1 MTYSSY
7 NAFNASQ
14 HQEFYL
20 CKIPIRYTLFYLN
33 ALIWVVFRMSDA
45 LQKNYDQSL
54 YAAHNRL
61 FFRLFQ
67 VGNTLDRKCS
77 NELGI
82 SPVHWAV
89 LGALSRPHVT
99 SGMSFS
105 DLTEYLGVSRQNLDA
120 VLKRLER
127 DGLVQRIIDEHDRRA
142 KNVAMTSDGFQAWD
156 KLQDNFFNFYG
167 QALNKISFDDVVTL
181 IHLLNKVNDGLK
193 SIQLENAS
201 SDR

>member
-1 MTYSSY
+1 MS
-7 NAFNASQ
+7 A
-14 HQEFYL
+14 
-20 CKIPIRYTLFYLN
+20 
-33 ALIWVVFRMSDA
+33 ALPG
-45 LQKNYDQSL
+45 NYDQSL
-54 YAAHNRL
+54 YSAHNRL

-89 LGALSRPHVT
+89 LGALSRPRVQ

-127 DGLVQRIIDEHDRRA
+127 DGLVQRIISEHDRRA
-142 KNVAMTSDGFQAWD
+142 KNVALTSEGLKTWD
-156 KLQDNFFNFYG
+156 SLQDDFFNFYG
-167 QALNKISFDDVVTL
+167 QALNTLAFDDVITL

-193 SIQLENAS
+193 SIQLHQQT
-201 SDR
+201 DQ

>member
-1 MTYSSY
+1 
-7 NAFNASQ
+7 
-14 HQEFYL
+14 
-20 CKIPIRYTLFYLN
+20 
-33 ALIWVVFRMSDA
+33 MSNSVP
-45 LQKNYDQSL
+45 KNYDQSL
-54 YAAHNRL
+54 YSAHNRL

-67 VGNTLDRKCS
+67 VGNSLDRQCS

-89 LGALSRPHVT
+89 LGALSRPHVK

-127 DGLVQRIIDEHDRRA
+127 NGLVERIINENDRRA
-142 KNVAMTSDGFQAWD
+142 KTVALTSDGLKAWD

-167 QALNKISFDDVVTL
+167 QALDKIAFDDVITL
-181 IHLLNKVNDGLK
+181 IHLLNKLNDGLK
-193 SIQLENAS
+193 SIKIEP
-201 SDR
+201 

>member
-1 MTYSSY
+1 
-7 NAFNASQ
+7 
-14 HQEFYL
+14 
-20 CKIPIRYTLFYLN
+20 
-33 ALIWVVFRMSDA
+33 MSDA
-45 LQKNYDQSL
+45 LPGSYDQSL
-54 YAAHNRL
+54 YSAHNRL

-89 LGALSRPHVT
+89 LGALSRPRVQ

-127 DGLVQRIIDEHDRRA
+127 DGLVQRIISEHDRRA
-142 KNVAMTSDGFQAWD
+142 KNVALTVEGLKTWD
-156 KLQDNFFNFYG
+156 NLQDDFFNFYG
-167 QALNKISFDDVVTL
+167 QALNTLAFDDVITL

-193 SIQLENAS
+193 SIQLHQQT
-201 SDR
+201 DQ

>member
-1 MTYSSY
+1 
-7 NAFNASQ
+7 
-14 HQEFYL
+14 
-20 CKIPIRYTLFYLN
+20 
-33 ALIWVVFRMSDA
+33 MSDA
-45 LQKNYDQSL
+45 LPGSYDQSL
-54 YAAHNRL
+54 YSAHNRL

-89 LGALSRPHVT
+89 LGALSRPRVQ

-127 DGLVQRIIDEHDRRA
+127 DGLVQRIISEHDRRA
-142 KNVAMTSDGFQAWD
+142 KNVALTSEGLKTWD
-156 KLQDNFFNFYG
+156 SLQDDFFNFYG
-167 QALNKISFDDVVTL
+167 QALNTLAFDDVITL

-193 SIQLENAS
+193 NIHLPKEMNAE
-201 SDR
+201 

>member
-1 MTYSSY
+1 MS
-7 NAFNASQ
+7 A
-14 HQEFYL
+14 
-20 CKIPIRYTLFYLN
+20 
-33 ALIWVVFRMSDA
+33 ALPG
-45 LQKNYDQSL
+45 NYDQSL
-54 YAAHNRL
+54 YSAHNRL

-89 LGALSRPHVT
+89 LGALSRPRVQ

-127 DGLVQRIIDEHDRRA
+127 DGLVQRIISEHDRRA
-142 KNVAMTSDGFQAWD
+142 KNVALTVEGLKTWD
-156 KLQDNFFNFYG
+156 NLQDDFFNFYG
-167 QALNKISFDDVVTL
+167 QALNTLAFDDVITL

-193 SIQLENAS
+193 SIQLHQQT
-201 SDR
+201 DQ

>member
-1 MTYSSY
+1 MS
-7 NAFNASQ
+7 A
-14 HQEFYL
+14 
-20 CKIPIRYTLFYLN
+20 
-33 ALIWVVFRMSDA
+33 ALPG
-45 LQKNYDQSL
+45 NYDQSL
-54 YAAHNRL
+54 YSAHNRL

-89 LGALSRPHVT
+89 LGALSRPRVQ

-127 DGLVQRIIDEHDRRA
+127 DGLVQRIISEQYRRA
-142 KNVAMTSDGFQAWD
+142 KNVALTVEGLKTWD
-156 KLQDNFFNFYG
+156 SLQDDFFNFYG
-167 QALNKISFDDVVTL
+167 QALNTLAFDDVITL

-193 SIQLENAS
+193 SIQLHQQT
-201 SDR
+201 DQ

>member
-1 MTYSSY
+1 
-7 NAFNASQ
+7 
-14 HQEFYL
+14 
-20 CKIPIRYTLFYLN
+20 
-33 ALIWVVFRMSDA
+33 MSDTVS
-45 LQKNYDQSL
+45 KKYDQSL
-54 YAAHNRL
+54 YSAHNRL

-89 LGALSRPHVT
+89 LGALSRPRVQ

-127 DGLVQRIIDEHDRRA
+127 DGLVQRIISEHDRRA
-142 KNVAMTSDGFQAWD
+142 KNVALTVEGLKTWD
-156 KLQDNFFNFYG
+156 NLQDDFFNFYG
-167 QALNKISFDDVVTL
+167 QALNTLAFDDVITL

-193 SIQLENAS
+193 SIQLHQQT
-201 SDR
+201 DQ

>member
-1 MTYSSY
+1 
-7 NAFNASQ
+7 
-14 HQEFYL
+14 
-20 CKIPIRYTLFYLN
+20 
-33 ALIWVVFRMSDA
+33 MSDA
-45 LQKNYDQSL
+45 LPGNYDQSL
-54 YAAHNRL
+54 YSAHNRL

-89 LGALSRPHVT
+89 LGALSRPRVQ

-127 DGLVQRIIDEHDRRA
+127 DGLVQRIISEHDRRA
-142 KNVAMTSDGFQAWD
+142 KNVALTSEGLKTWD
-156 KLQDNFFNFYG
+156 SLQDDFFNFYG
-167 QALNKISFDDVVTL
+167 QALNTLAFDDVITL

-193 SIQLENAS
+193 SIQLHQQT
-201 SDR
+201 DQ

>member
-1 MTYSSY
+1 MS
-7 NAFNASQ
+7 A
-14 HQEFYL
+14 
-20 CKIPIRYTLFYLN
+20 
-33 ALIWVVFRMSDA
+33 ALPG
-45 LQKNYDQSL
+45 NYDQSL
-54 YAAHNRL
+54 YSAHNRL

-89 LGALSRPHVT
+89 LGALSRPRVQ

-127 DGLVQRIIDEHDRRA
+127 DGLVQRIISEHDRRA
-142 KNVAMTSDGFQAWD
+142 KNVALTSEGLKTWD
-156 KLQDNFFNFYG
+156 SLKDEFFNFYG
-167 QALNKISFDDVVTL
+167 QALNTLAFDDVITL

-193 SIQLENAS
+193 SIQLHQQT
-201 SDR
+201 DQ